1 MEGIVIAFM
10 VPTILFVLVVLPI
23 WVTMHYRGMEK
34 RINSLSESEREEL
47 LLLTQQTE
55 RMQERIESLEA
66 ILDEQTPDWRRGEV

>member
-23 WVTMHYRGMEK
+23 WVTMHYRGKEK
-34 RINSLSESEREEL
+34 RINLLSESEREEL

>member
-23 WVTMHYRGMEK
+23 WVTMHYRGKEK
-34 RINSLSESEREEL
+34 CINSLSESEREEL

>member
-23 WVTMHYRGMEK
+23 WVTMHYRGKDK
-34 RINSLSESEREEL
+34 RMNSLSESEREEL

-55 RMQERIESLEA
+55 RMQQRIESLET